1 MQDDEIYCIYLR
13 KSREDRELEKYDNI
27 DTLDR
32 HRKTLLEY
40 ANKHNL
46 KIGHIYEEVVSG
58 ETISER
64 KEMQNLIRDVEAHM
78 WTGVLVME
86 VERLA
91 RGDTS
96 DQGIVSKAFKYSST
110 KIITP
115 LKTYDPNNEYDEEYF
130 EFGLF
135 MSRREYKTINRRL
148 QRGRTTSVS
157 EGKYLGSVPPFGY
170 KRKKL
175 ENAKGYTLEPEPQEE
190 KIVKQIFN
198 LFAHQGLP
206 INGVVKALNEL
217 GLKPRKSPNWTISSV
232 KDILSNPVYV
242 GKIRWNARKQVI
254 STRNGERIKHRP
266 RNSNAMIIDGLHQL
280 IIDEDTWNIVQSKRK
295 LNSPPVQHSHQ
306 IQNPLVGIVY
316 CGKCGKPMQRRPY
329 TSKDKKP
336 TLMCNNSMCDNV
348 SSKLYLVEN
357 KIIEALRIWLENYK
371 IDYDKIINQ
380 KQKIDIITD
389 KDILK
394 QLEDK
399 LAKEISK
406 QNKIYDCFEDG
417 IYDKTEFIERLS
429 ISKSNI
435 KQLEEQ
441 IKPLKIKNE
450 IHKNPDDNKNITIP
464 KLKNMI
470 DIYGKLQ
477 TNEEK
482 NDLLKTILE
491 KVTYIKTEKAL
502 KKDADPTNFEIHIY
516 PKIPKLD

>member
-1 MQDDEIYCIYLR
+1 
-13 KSREDRELEKYDNI
+13 
-27 DTLDR
+27 
-32 HRKTLLEY
+32 
-40 ANKHNL
+40 
-46 KIGHIYEEVVSG
+46 
-58 ETISER
+58 
-64 KEMQNLIRDVEAHM
+64 
-78 WTGVLVME
+78 
-86 VERLA
+86 
-91 RGDTS
+91 
-96 DQGIVSKAFKYSST
+96 
-110 KIITP
+110 
-115 LKTYDPNNEYDEEYF
+115 
-130 EFGLF
+130 
-135 MSRREYKTINRRL
+135 
-148 QRGRTTSVS
+148 
-157 EGKYLGSVPPFGY
+157 
-170 KRKKL
+170 
-175 ENAKGYTLEPEPQEE
+175 
-190 KIVKQIFN
+190 
-198 LFAHQGLP
+198 
-206 INGVVKALNEL
+206 
-217 GLKPRKSPNWTISSV
+217 
-232 KDILSNPVYV
+232 
-242 GKIRWNARKQVI
+242 
-254 STRNGERIKHRP
+254 
-266 RNSNAMIIDGLHQL
+266 MIIDGLHQL

>member
-1 MQDDEIYCIYLR
+1 MQDDENYCIYLR

-32 HRKTLLEY
+32 HRKALQEY
-40 ANKHNL
+40 AIKHNL
-46 KIGHIYEEVVSG
+46 KISHIYEEVVSG

-64 KEMQNLIRDVEAHM
+64 KEMQNLIRDVESNM

-96 DQGIVSKAFKYSST
+96 DQGIVSKAFKYSAT

-157 EGKYLGSVPPFGY
+157 EGKYVGSVPPFGY

-175 ENAKGYTLEPEPQEE
+175 ENTKGYTLEPEPQES
-190 KIVKQIFN
+190 KVVKQIFN
-198 LFAHQGLP
+198 LFAYQEMS
-206 INGVVKALNEL
+206 INGVVKKVNEL
-217 GLKPRKSPNWTISSV
+217 GLKPKKSSYWTISTI
-232 KDILSNPVYV
+232 KDILGNPVYI

-266 RNSNAMIIDGLHQL
+266 RNSNDVMVIDGLHQP
-280 IIDEDTWNIVQSKRK
+280 IIDEETWNIVQSKRK
-295 LNSPPVQHSHQ
+295 QNSPPVQHNNQ
-306 IQNPLVGIVY
+306 VQNPLVGIVY
-316 CGKCGKPMQRRPY
+316 CEKCGKPMQRRPY
-329 TSKDKKP
+329 TSKSKEP
-336 TLMCNNSMCDNV
+336 TLMCNNSQCDNI
-348 SSKLYLVEN
+348 SSKLCIVEN
-357 KIIEALRIWLENYK
+357 KIIEALKIWFENYH

-380 KQKIDIITD
+380 KQKSNIMTD
-389 KDILK
+389 EDVLK

-399 LAKEISK
+399 LAKEIIK
-406 QNKIYDCFEDG
+406 QNKIYDCFEEG
-417 IYDKTEFIERLS
+417 IYDKVEFTQRLS

-435 KQLEEQ
+435 KQLKEQ
-441 IKPLKIKNE
+441 IKPLKMKDEQSDIE
-450 IHKNPDDNKNITIP
+450 NKIAIP

-470 DIYGKLQ
+470 DIYDKLK

-482 NDLLKTILE
+482 NALLKTILE
-491 KVTYIKTEKAL
+491 KVTYLKTEKAL
-502 KKDADPTNFEIHIY
+502 KKDSDPTKFEIHIY
-516 PKIPKLD
+516 PKIPKLN

>member
-1 MQDDEIYCIYLR
+1 MQDEENYCIYLR
-13 KSREDRELEKYDNI
+13 KSREDRELEKYDDI

-32 HRKTLLEY
+32 HRKALQEY
-40 ANKHNL
+40 AIKHEL
-46 KIGHIYEEVVSG
+46 KISHIYEEVVSG

-64 KEMQNLIRDVEAHM
+64 KEMQNLIRDVEANM

-148 QRGRTTSVS
+148 QRGRITSVS
-157 EGKYLGSVPPFGY
+157 EGKYVGSVPPFGY

-175 ENAKGYTLEPEPQEE
+175 ENTKGYTLEPEPEE
-190 KIVKQIFN
+190 AKIVKQIFN
-198 LFAHQGLP
+198 LFAYQEMS
-206 INGVVKALNEL
+206 INCVVKKINEL
-217 GLKPRKSPNWTISSV
+217 GLKTRKSLYWTISSI
-232 KDILSNPVYV
+232 KDILNNPVYI

-266 RNSNAMIIDGLHQL
+266 RNSNVMVIDGLHQP
-280 IIDEDTWNIVQSKRK
+280 IIDEETWNIVQNKR
-295 LNSPPVQHSHQ
+295 NQNATPVQHSNQ
-306 IQNPLVGIVY
+306 VQNPLVGIVY
-316 CGKCGKPMQRRPY
+316 CEKCGKLMQRRPY
-329 TSKDKKP
+329 TSKDKEP
-336 TLMCNNSMCDNV
+336 TLICNNSMCDNV
-348 SSKLYLVEN
+348 SSKLYIVE
-357 KIIEALRIWLENYK
+357 
-371 IDYDKIINQ
+371 DKIIQALKIWLKNYHIDYEKIVKQ
-380 KQKIDIITD
+380 KQKVDIRTD

-399 LAKEISK
+399 LNREISR
-406 QNKIYDCFEDG
+406 QNKIYDCFEEG
-417 IYDKTEFIERLS
+417 IYDKVEFTERIS

-441 IKPLKIKNE
+441 IKQLKMKDEKSFIEK
-450 IHKNPDDNKNITIP
+450 KITIP
-464 KLKNMI
+464 KLENMI
-470 DIYGKLQ
+470 DIYDKLIS
-477 TNEEK
+477 NEEK
-482 NDLLKTILE
+482 NALLKTILE
-491 KVTYIKTEKAL
+491 KVTYLKTEKAL
-502 KKDADPTNFEIHIY
+502 KKNSDPTDFEIHIY
-516 PKIPKLD
+516 PKIPKI